1 MFPETW
7 CAPWVTGGAYRA
19 ELSQGARHFF
29 DKQSAEVLRH
39 RGVHVDGNNFRRVLH
54 HVADRRHQLALERF
68 EGDLERRPQLRDGQ
82 HAVRREFVELAGQ
95 PQHPFAFV
103 ANLLD
108 VGWDARQEVD
118 HLNEVSPQ
126 VPGAGVGGQFLVAD
140 ATFGRRT
147 ARRGRPVRRA
157 IAVQCRQ
164 RVRQVKH
171 VPPVVVARRCSGRV
185 IAVEVDFPFH
195 QVVHFGDGRVPFLRV
210 LVPRRPCFLAV
221 QHAHKCFLRGFF
233 VMYLAG

>member
-7 CAPWVTGGAYRA
+7 CAPRVTGGAYRA
-19 ELSQGARHFF
+19 ELSQGARQFV
-29 DKQSAEVLRH
+29 DKQSAEVVRQ
-39 RGVHVDGNNFRRVLH
+39 RGVHVEGNNSRRVLQ
-54 HVADRRHQLALERF
+54 HVGDRLHQVALVRF
-68 EGDLERRPQLRDGQ
+68 EGVFERRPHLCEGQ
-82 HAVRREFVELAGQ
+82 HALRRELVERAGQ
-95 PQHPFAFV
+95 PQHSFAFV

-108 VGWDARQEVD
+108 VGCDARHEVD
-118 HLNEVSPQ
+118 DLDQVSSEVPA
-126 VPGAGVGGQFLVAD
+126 AGVVGQFVVAD
-140 ATFGRRT
+140 AMFGRRT